1 MESKHTS
8 SEHKRGVMN
17 YSYVYFIFKC
27 PRLYRRYFHSSS
39 HQNIMIRKPQIE
51 NGVEMRM
58 FQLISLR
65 MQSTKCISRW
75 HQDIS
80 NVWMFMISPRNIQAV
95 KHQWLLQ
102 CKRVFGKP
110 FSPNGFF
117 RHVFDYL
124 LWLRYQHWAEAAFAP
139 LIKTSHLLLG
149 NHMIRMYELMLMLL
163 LTLDE

>member
-1 MESKHTS
+1 MCETIS
-8 SEHKRGVMN
+8 SILSQFKPPKR
-17 YSYVYFIFKC
+17 
-27 PRLYRRYFHSSS
+27 
-39 HQNIMIRKPQIE
+39 HQMIQKPQIE

-102 CKRVFGKP
+102 CKRVFGKH
-110 FSPNGFF
+110 FSPNGLF
-117 RHVFDYL
+117 RYVFDYL

-149 NHMIRMYELMLMLL
+149 NHMIRIHAHAHVIINIRWVEYCFALVV
-163 LTLDE
+163 